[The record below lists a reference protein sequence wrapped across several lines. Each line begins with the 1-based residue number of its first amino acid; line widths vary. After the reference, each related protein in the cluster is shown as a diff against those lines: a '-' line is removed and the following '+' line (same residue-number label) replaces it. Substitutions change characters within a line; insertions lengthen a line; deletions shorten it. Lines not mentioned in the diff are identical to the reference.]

1 MSSGDSAPDPPVRAS
16 VIPLLPVWRVDR
28 AFDYLVPDSLVK
40 KVHIG
45 SLVRVPF
52 GKRKVRGLVVA
63 LDSGEASTE
72 RELQPISDSVIDVPI
87 APPPMHDLIDWVAR
101 RYAVARGVAYARVVP
116 PRVRVT
122 NLRFEPVVSA
132 PETNDGGA
140 LVRSYAN
147 GAVLLDAIHSG
158 GSGIWSL
165 RCLPTHDRGELIAEL
180 VSAVGDR
187 GAALVTVP
195 EVKYGSFVLDH
206 LEKKWPDLARVD
218 SAQDDADRA
227 RAWLS
232 LAAGHGLGAGGRA
245 SLLAPMPALRLL
257 VVDEE
262 HHSSYKEDRSPRYH
276 ARTVAVER
284 ARLQGALCVLV
295 SATPSLETSLA
306 VAKGEWR
313 EAHADRNERRAARPI
328 VEVVPVPDDRAIGP
342 DLHARMRA
350 VLRAGKRVGLLVP
363 SRGYARA
370 LWCASCRRS
379 LRCPV
384 CEAGL
389 FYDRSGKQGA
399 TVRCA
404 RCGFGNRAPDVCP
417 KCHASDWRYVG
428 GGSER
433 LEGQIAKAFPR
444 AAVQR
449 VDPSVLDSGGNHE
462 YSSADVYVTT
472 WVGTK
477 PTLRPEVGLV
487 GVLNADALI
496 RRAEFRSA
504 ESAYQALSEMA
515 HWAGPAS
522 EEGRLIIQSS
532 DPGHHAVQAVVR
544 ADHEYFA
551 RRELEARR
559 EAGYPPWQE
568 LIKITASGSQ
578 AEAIMRA
585 AADIARGLISAPR
598 GSVLGPIPVHRSTP
612 EGPTVDLEIL
622 VKCPDATAVAEGF
635 RELLGATPPGRLK
648 IDTDPR

>member
-1 MSSGDSAPDPPVRAS
+1 MSSGDSAPDPGVRAS

-28 AFDYLVPDSLVK
+28 AFDYLVPHDLVA
-40 KVHIG
+40 KVRVG

-52 GKRKVRGLVVA
+52 GKRKVRGVVVA
-63 LDSGEASTE
+63 LDSGGAPVE
-72 RELQPISDSVIDVPI
+72 RELQPIASSVIDVPI
-87 APPPMHDLIDWVAR
+87 APFPMHELIDWVAR

-122 NLRFEPVVSA
+122 NLTVEPIAPVSGTDKGR
-132 PETNDGGA
+132 E
-140 LVRSYAN
+140 LVRSYAS
-147 GAVLLDAIHSG
+147 GADLLDAIRSG

-165 RCLPTHDRGELIAEL
+165 RCLPTHDRGELIAGL
-180 VSAVGDR
+180 LSAVGDR

-195 EVKYGSFVLDH
+195 EVRYGSFVLDH

-218 SAQDDADRA
+218 SAQDDPDRS

-232 LAAGHGLGAGGRA
+232 LAAGHGLAAGGRA
-245 SLLAPMPALRLL
+245 SLLAPMPALRLI

-276 ARTVAVER
+276 ARRLAVER
-284 ARLQGALCVLV
+284 ARLQGAVCVLA

-313 EAHADRNERRAARPI
+313 EAYADRNQRRAARPI
-328 VEVVPVPDDRAIGP
+328 VEVAPVPDDRAIGP
-342 DLHARMRA
+342 DLHSRMRE

-363 SRGYARA
+363 SSGYARA

-399 TVRCA
+399 SVRCV
-404 RCGFGNRAPDVCP
+404 RCGFGDRAPDVCP
-417 KCHASDWRYVG
+417 NCRASDWRYVG

-433 LEGQIAKAFPR
+433 LAGQIAKAFPR
-444 AAVQR
+444 AVVQR
-449 VDPSVLDSGGNHE
+449 VDPSVLDSDGNHE
-462 YSSADVYVTT
+462 YSSADIYVTT

-477 PTLRPEVGLV
+477 PALRPEVGLV

-504 ESAYQALSEMA
+504 ESAYQALAEMS
-515 HWAGPAS
+515 HWAGPSS
-522 EEGRLIIQSS
+522 EGGRLIIQSS
-532 DPGHHAVQAVVR
+532 DPGHHALQAVVR
-544 ADHEYFA
+544 ADHGYFA

-568 LIKITASGSQ
+568 LIKITASGAQ
-578 AEAIMRA
+578 AEDIMRA
-585 AADIARGLISAPR
+585 AADIARRLAPAPGGR
-598 GSVLGPIPVHRSTP
+598 VLGPIPVHRSTP

-635 RELLGATPPGRLK
+635 REVLGATPPGRLK